1 VLTAQYNASK
11 AAITSLSETM
21 RLELAPL
28 NVRVVTLMAGGTKSN
43 MAANCPPPPSLP
55 STSRYLP
62 IESLIAKSPQ
72 WPQMP
77 TDEFAE
83 SVVGDVLRGITGKM
97 WYGEPKGLV
106 RWIFPIMPQWM
117 LVSNYWCV
125 PVSKF

>member
-1 VLTAQYNASK
+1 
-11 AAITSLSETM
+11 
-21 RLELAPL
+21 
-28 NVRVVTLMAGGTKSN
+28 MAGGTKSN

-97 WYGEPKGLV
+97 WYGEPKRLV

-125 PVSKF
+125 PVSRF